1 MKRIIPLLFIPIGF
15 VPLVNA
21 ADTIVF
27 PSKSGNITF
36 NHKRHTDFLRDCKNC
51 HERTPGKISNF
62 GKDYAHKTCKG
73 CHEVRGMGPTRCG
86 LCHRK

>member
-1 MKRIIPLLFIPIGF
+1 MKRIIPLLIATLVSAPIAK
-15 VPLVNA
+15 A
-21 ADTIVF
+21 ADTMIF
-27 PSKSGNITF
+27 QAKNGNITF
-36 NHKRHTDFLRDCKNC
+36 NHKHHTDFLKDCKNC
-51 HERTPGKISNF
+51 HDKNPGKIANF

>member
-15 VPLVNA
+15 APLVNA

>member
-1 MKRIIPLLFIPIGF
+1 MREIIPCLIAVLLWAP
-15 VPLVNA
+15 VAPA

-27 PSKSGNITF
+27 PSKNGAVTF
-36 NHKRHTDFLRDCKNC
+36 SHKRHTELLRECRNC
-51 HERTPGKISNF
+51 HEKTPGKIPNF

-73 CHEVRGMGPTRCG
+73 CHEVRGVGPTRCN